1 MITTTNYNS
10 QKLSLASLKNKKSKK
25 EKKYQTIPILY
36 DGRKA
41 LVHLC
46 GRFRLL
52 PGPSFFTSPENNDFI
67 DETGITDYSPDGYS
81 VALEVDADNRK
92 LFEDFEK
99 KIQSEV
105 LESEQTKIKEWGQ
118 GVKLIKECDRV
129 YLRIYFDEGKPA
141 PKFWKVCEEEGEE
154 KKKRIWDTDSLVWKN
169 IEGEIV
175 FSIANIFLG
184 KNTKS
189 ITCVAKEILVREIIE
204 EKSYFSYPIAED
216 DEVSE

>member
-105 LESEQTKIKEWGQ
+105 LESEQTKIKEWGE

-129 YLRIYFDEGKPA
+129 YLRIILMKVNQRQNSGK
-141 PKFWKVCEEEGEE
+141 FV
-154 KKKRIWDTDSLVWKN
+154 KKKARRKRNEFGTQILWC
-169 IEGEIV
+169 
-175 FSIANIFLG
+175 G
-184 KNTKS
+184 K
-189 ITCVAKEILVREIIE
+189 IL
-204 EKSYFSYPIAED
+204 KGK
-216 DEVSE
+216 

>member
-10 QKLSLASLKNKKSKK
+10 QKLSLGSLQNKNSRTGNR
-25 EKKYQTIPILY
+25 YQNIPILY

-52 PGPSFFTSPENNDFI
+52 PGPSFYTSPENNNLV
-67 DETGITDYSPDGYS
+67 DETGITDNAPDGYS

-99 KIQSEV
+99 KIHSEV
-105 LESEQTKIKEWGQ
+105 VESEQTKIKEWWGE
-118 GVKLIKECDRV
+118 GVKLIKECDTV
-129 YLRIYFDEGKPA
+129 YLKIYFDGSKPA
-141 PKFWKVCEEEGEE
+141 PRFWKVCEKDGEE
-154 KKKRIWDTDSLVWKN
+154 RKRRIWDTESLVWKN

-184 KNTKS
+184 KKAKS

-204 EKSYFSYPIAED
+204 EKSYFSYVT
-216 DEVSE
+216 DEEEEY

>member
-1 MITTTNYNS
+1 MKKCYHFYFVIKMITTTNYNS
-10 QKLSLASLKNKKSKK
+10 QKLSLASLKKKKSKK

-105 LESEQTKIKEWGQ
+105 LEPEQTKIKEWGE

-141 PKFWKVCEEEGEE
+141 PKFWKVCEEDGEE

-169 IEGEIV
+169 IEGEII
-175 FSIANIFLG
+175 FSIANIFWEKTQKVL
-184 KNTKS
+184 
-189 ITCVAKEILVREIIE
+189 LVSQ
-204 EKSYFSYPIAED
+204 KKFL
-216 DEVSE
+216 

>member
-10 QKLSLASLKNKKSKK
+10 QKLSLASLKNKKSRTGNSYKN
-25 EKKYQTIPILY
+25 IPILY

-105 LESEQTKIKEWGQ
+105 LESEQTKIKEWGE
-118 GVKLIKECDRV
+118 GVKLIKEWDRV

-141 PKFWKVCEEEGEE
+141 PRFWKVCEEDGEE

>member
-105 LESEQTKIKEWGQ
+105 LESEQTKIKEWGE

>member
-36 DGRKA
+36 DGRKV

-46 GRFRLL
+46 GCFRLL

-105 LESEQTKIKEWGQ
+105 LESEQTKIKEWGE

>member
-25 EKKYQTIPILY
+25 GKKYQTIPILY

-67 DETGITDYSPDGYS
+67 DETGITDYAPDGYS

-105 LESEQTKIKEWGQ
+105 LESEQTKIKEWGE
-118 GVKLIKECDRV
+118 GVKLIEECDRV

-141 PKFWKVCEEEGEE
+141 PNFWKVCEEDGEE